1 MHMWVYKEVR
11 YDKLTQVEGIPARV
25 RQHQWEASMGKP
37 IHDVTTGSLIC
48 RYSRDV
54 IRMRVT
60 SEFAL
65 PEKRPRRAVPAHY
78 QQPTAAGHGDSLA
91 RTHTRSPVSGSTP
104 AAPPWL
110 PPLGSRLMCHKTLA
124 SAGLNQ
130 ILGLPGSLTRYPAS
144 SCSPPGSCKGD

>member
-1 MHMWVYKEVR
+1 MSVQGSPIWQTDSSRRHPS
-11 YDKLTQVEGIPARV
+11 EGQATPMRSK
-25 RQHQWEASMGKP
+25 HGETP